1 MTVERVV
8 VTGVGVI
15 SGLGAGREAF
25 WRSLAA
31 GASGLRPL
39 SLFAAKPGGS
49 RLAGEIAEFSPAPF
63 IGAKGIRHF
72 DRTALLLAC
81 AAKLALEDA
90 GVRRG
95 AANPARDDRI
105 GIAVGSTYGSIG
117 SIAAFDTEALREGP
131 SYVNPM
137 EFPNTVLNAPAGRV
151 SILLGVAGPNAT
163 ISTGETSGLD
173 ALGYATDF
181 LRLRRADAML
191 AGGVFGLGEDV
202 YRGFARTGA
211 LSGSRGTDELC
222 APFDRRRNGVVLGEG
237 GCLLFLE
244 PLARARARGARI
256 FGEITGYGNG
266 FRPRAAEP
274 VASGRRVIHAA
285 LGSAC
290 RLPRDISC
298 IFGGA
303 NSTTTGDRLEAQTLR
318 AAFDGAA
325 ACPPVSA
332 IKSMCGECLDASGAL
347 QATAALLAL
356 EEQVVPPTINHR
368 IADDDCDVDC
378 VPNTARRMEV
388 RHALVTAS
396 SYAGHCAALL
406 LSTCT
411 DG

>member
-1 MTVERVV
+1 MTVERIV

-15 SGLGAGREAF
+15 SALGAGREAF

-63 IGAKGIRHF
+63 IGTKGVRHF

-81 AAKLALEDA
+81 AATLALEDA
-90 GVRRG
+90 GVRTG
-95 AANPARDDRI
+95 AAPSVRDDQI

-137 EFPNTVLNAPAGRV
+137 EFPNTVLNAPASRV
-151 SILLGVAGPNAT
+151 SILLGVTGPNAT
-163 ISTGETSGLD
+163 ISTGEASGLD

-181 LRLRRADAML
+181 LRLRRAGAML

-202 YRGFARTGA
+202 YRGFAGTGA
-211 LSGSRGTDELC
+211 LSGSGGGAELC

-237 GCLLFLE
+237 SCLLFLE
-244 PLARARARGARI
+244 PLDRARARGARI
-256 FGEITGYGNG
+256 YGEVTGYGNG
-266 FRPRAAEP
+266 FRPRGADP
-274 VASGRRVIHAA
+274 VTAGRRVIHAA
-285 LGSAC
+285 LERTR
-290 RLPRDISC
+290 RLPQGAWC
-298 IFGGA
+298 VFGGA
-303 NSTTTGDRLEAQTLR
+303 NSTAAGDRLEARTLR
-318 AAFDGAA
+318 AAFDGDT

-347 QATAALLAL
+347 QAAAALLTL
-356 EEQVVPPTINHR
+356 TEQVVPPTINHR
-368 IADDDCDVDC
+368 VADEECEVDC
-378 VPNTARRMEV
+378 VPNAARRMEV
-388 RHALVTAS
+388 THALVTAS
-396 SYAGHCAALL
+396 SYAGHCSALV
-406 LSTCT
+406 LSACP
-411 DG
+411 GE